1 MARPLESFQGVDDG
15 ADAAGARRVSD
26 RSTARALASAIAALA
41 VATVVVSQST
51 SALDPVGTASSNRFD
66 SGTVSLLDDDSGR
79 SLVDVTNMAPGRPVE
94 ACITVTYDGSILP
107 VDVTL
112 SADTAGDVADF
123 LDVRV
128 ERGRAGDFA
137 TCDGFVADGEVF
149 AGRVSELADGSGVDV
164 GVVRSE
170 RESIGFRFTFEL
182 ADDAAAAGRSGSLD
196 LVWEAVPR

>member
-1 MARPLESFQGVDDG
+1 MARPLDSFRSVGDG
-15 ADAAGARRVSD
+15 AAAAGSRRGSD

-41 VATVVVSQST
+41 VATVVVSEST
-51 SALDPVGTASSNRFD
+51 SALDPVGTASTNRFD
-66 SGTVSLLDDDSGR
+66 SGTVSLVDDDSGR

-112 SADTAGDVADF
+112 SAETSGDVVDF
-123 LDVRV
+123 LEVRV
-128 ERGRAGDFA
+128 ERGRAADFG
-137 TCDGFVADGEVF
+137 TCEGFVAGGEVF
-149 AGRVSELADGSGVDV
+149 AGRVSELADGAGVDV
-164 GVVRSE
+164 GVVRSA

-196 LVWEAVPR
+196 LVWEAVP